1 MCDTATVSQSA
12 EHQTFNWRKCLIYVS
27 NRSINTK
34 RELNSVQL
42 CCCIISKFID
52 TEAISVV
59 TCPARR
65 PHRSPRRARIVS
77 TQGTAAVYDET
88 CHCQFTVAT
97 RSSRGRTPHRDFN
110 IRRRTQQRCW
120 YDAGRRLM
128 RRGCGTGRRFVVLN
142 IDGRASI

>member
-12 EHQTFNWRKCLIYVS
+12 EHQKFNWRKCLIYVS

-52 TEAISVV
+52 SEAISVV

-65 PHRSPRRARIVS
+65 PAPLPATCTNRLNPGNSSGVRRNVPLPVHSCHSVVTWSHAS
-77 TQGTAAVYDET
+77 SGFQYPASHPAALLV
-88 CHCQFTVAT
+88 
-97 RSSRGRTPHRDFN
+97 
-110 IRRRTQQRCW
+110 RRRTSV
-120 YDAGRRLM
+120 DEAGVRYRTSV
-128 RRGCGTGRRFVVLN
+128 RG
-142 IDGRASI
+142 A